1 MHPWP
6 FLCVALAFA
15 QNALAVNQFRRPAAD
30 GPTGDYSENPAYE
43 VGKDI
48 TFLWD
53 TDFDQIDLVVWSDAS
68 DKLKTSLYKRLAVN
82 LSSRAYTWK
91 PSFDGFPAEA
101 KTLGVF
107 YLTFYQAG
115 TVKQAA
121 QSHYLNITDTSA
133 ASASASASAPATT
146 SKVTSTS
153 VPTSAG
159 TATTPTA
166 YSPPSSTSSPSASTD
181 AAVQQDGSDSSG
193 SGLSAGAVAGI
204 AIGAALGTLLAAGAA
219 AFLAWKRHQK
229 KNGADKSGPGSRGSA
244 AFGDAAAQGYYAP
257 SGYAPSGQYT
267 SPASYTSPSQY
278 GGYSAEWK
286 SPTVQPVELATD
298 RTPELGG
305 GTEHVEELST
315 NRRSAMS

>member
-43 VGKDI
+43 AGKDI

-68 DKLKTSLYKRLAVN
+68 DKLKTSLYKRIAMN

-107 YLTFYQAG
+107 YMTLHQAG

-121 QSHYLNITDTSA
+121 QSHYFNITDTSA
-133 ASASASASAPATT
+133 ASASA
-146 SKVTSTS
+146 
-153 VPTSAG
+153 
-159 TATTPTA
+159 
-166 YSPPSSTSSPSASTD
+166 SPSASTD

-229 KNGADKSGPGSRGSA
+229 KNGADRSGPGSRGSV
-244 AFGDAAAQGYYAP
+244 AFGDAAAQGYHAP

-286 SPTVQPVELATD
+286 SSTVQPVELATD

>member
-6 FLCVALAFA
+6 FFCVALAFA

-121 QSHYLNITDTSA
+121 QSHYFNITDTSA

-257 SGYAPSGQYT
+257 SG
-267 SPASYTSPSQY
+267 
-278 GGYSAEWK
+278 
-286 SPTVQPVELATD
+286 
-298 RTPELGG
+298 
-305 GTEHVEELST
+305 VEEPDGAA
-315 NRRSAMS
+315 RRAGNGQNS